1 MICLALRRMSTLV
14 VTYLIK
20 VVLAAEMF
28 DGDRYFVDIGQKT
41 IHSGGRREFS
51 LFDQFNG
58 LLYRFAVWQY
68 HNQVFGFS

>member
-1 MICLALRRMSTLV
+1 M

-51 LFDQFNG
+51 LFD
-58 LLYRFAVWQY
+58 
-68 HNQVFGFS
+68 